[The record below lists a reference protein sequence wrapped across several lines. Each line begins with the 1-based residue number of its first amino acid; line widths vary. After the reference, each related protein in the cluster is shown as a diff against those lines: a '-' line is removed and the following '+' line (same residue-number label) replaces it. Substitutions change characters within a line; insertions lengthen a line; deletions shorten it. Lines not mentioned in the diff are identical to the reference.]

1 VTGSIAARRPR
12 IALGALGAA
21 TIVAYGACYYSYG
34 VLIVPIAADTGWSR
48 AGLGTVFSAV
58 LFLTGI
64 GGLLAG
70 RVLDRHGARRLFLLD
85 G

>member
-12 IALGALGAA
+12 IALGALGALGAA

-48 AGLGTVFSAV
+48 DEC
-58 LFLTGI
+58 LTATA
-64 GGLLAG
+64 LA
-70 RVLDRHGARRLFLLD
+70 DSFY
-85 G
+85 